1 MASRHACSSPCQ
13 GGPLCG
19 RTVVKLQRGGPLRL
33 CGFAMWGILM
43 RREALGADVVVLEGR
58 WKGCIDAF
66 DRLLLISTF
75 VVVMNVQLVAV
86 GLGRRPVSTQ
96 RVCGGGA
103 LQSRAVEPLRGRDVL
118 SGSAVGLEV
127 GAKDGAVRK
136 GEAHESPQARN
147 ASTDSSV
154 KRLTSSHD
162 RHSLQPSTA
171 LGGKTCERRLGR
183 SPAEEGSLRPETRL
197 RSRRLFLHG

>member
-1 MASRHACSSPCQ
+1 VA
-13 GGPLCG
+13 
-19 RTVVKLQRGGPLRL
+19 LRL

-75 VVVMNVQLVAV
+75 VIVMNVQLVAV
-86 GLGRRPVSTQ
+86 GLGKVPVSTQ

-103 LQSRAVEPLRGRDVL
+103 LQIRAVEPLRGRDVL

-127 GAKDGAVRK
+127 GAKDGAVRR
-136 GEAHESPQARN
+136 GEAHESPRERK
-147 ASTDSSV
+147 ASTDSSA
-154 KRLTSSHD
+154 KRLTSPHD
-162 RHSLQPSTA
+162 WHSLQPSTA

-197 RSRRLFLHG
+197 RSRGLFLHG